1 MILVHQKLDNLKSNL
16 TKEIKEI
23 ERQTVDQNDELT
35 VCPNDISGKC
45 DYQSVLKI
53 LTAALQKQ
61 KMDNNL

>member
-1 MILVHQKLDNLKSNL
+1 MILVQKLDNLKSNL
-16 TKEIKEI
+16 TKQIKEI

-35 VCPNDISGKC
+35 VCPNDSSGKY

-61 KMDNNL
+61 KMDSNL

>member
-45 DYQSVLKI
+45 DYQSVLKNTYGCI
-53 LTAALQKQ
+53 TKT
-61 KMDNNL
+61 KNG

>member
-1 MILVHQKLDNLKSNL
+1 MILVQKLDNLKSNL
-16 TKEIKEI
+16 TKQIKEI

-35 VCPNDISGKC
+35 VCPNDSFGKY

>member
-1 MILVHQKLDNLKSNL
+1 MILVQKLDNLKSNL
-16 TKEIKEI
+16 TKQIKEI

-35 VCPNDISGKC
+35 VYPNDSSGKY